1 MDGTAAVLSAA
12 AFCCF
17 ALPLLLLARAA
28 PAVVDLAAAI
38 TVIAQAVDGT
48 AVASASVIAAVVCCF
63 ALPLLFLVRAFT
75 AVVGNTAA
83 AITVI
88 ADVVDGIAATSTS
101 ANAFVAL
108 LLILMKLLLLLLK
121 KYSDSVSFV
130 ISNIIR
136 TTNCSINM
144 YN

>member
-1 MDGTAAVLSAA
+1 M
-12 AFCCF
+12 
-17 ALPLLLLARAA
+17 
-28 PAVVDLAAAI
+28 
-38 TVIAQAVDGT
+38 
-48 AVASASVIAAVVCCF
+48 
-63 ALPLLFLVRAFT
+63 FLVRAYT

-136 TTNCSINM
+136 TTNYSTNM